1 MSPQEQEVVKLS
13 ELLNQSK
20 AQNRE
25 DQERTEAS
33 QEQNLLDWWDKAT
46 YHSLLRNKSNLFRR
60 LSASNQNWSK
70 MKKWKLL
77 KDQLF
82 KKMRV
87 HH

>member
-25 DQERTEAS
+25 DQERIEAS
-33 QEQNLLDWWDKAT
+33 QERNLLDWWDEAT

-70 MKKWKLL
+70 MKK
-77 KDQLF
+77 
-82 KKMRV
+82 
-87 HH
+87 